1 MAAALALSAGAAVFA
16 ASPAPR
22 MSPDTEAYRSDFQA
36 FCRQV
41 EENYAYFD
49 ARETDWASACA
60 AFGERAAAATSRDEF
75 IAVLEAALRQ
85 LYDTH
90 AHLATN
96 TPRSPRLVPSGVDV
110 MARWIDGKAVV
121 TDVWPGSGAARSGL
135 RAGDEILMLDGVP
148 VADAAAAFTPIHLR
162 TPDVRARNF
171 GLQVALA
178 GRHEVP
184 RVALRVRSG
193 DATRDVAYAAG
204 RARSGRHLDV
214 SLRDGV
220 AVVRI
225 DNALGEESL
234 IGDFDRALDTIGSAG
249 ALVLDLRDTPSGG
262 TSTVAR
268 GILGRFV
275 KMSSPY
281 QRHELV
287 SEFRRT
293 GVKRHWVEY
302 VAPRPPVLDIPVV
315 VLVGPWTGS
324 MGEGLA
330 IARAGGVTY
339 PDWSNANDLVDYKTT
354 TNYPKLG
361 RWGNETN
368 AKQGTFQVVDLG
380 AVYSLNG
387 VGYNIDWNRDFKN
400 SLTFRVEVSTDNKT
414 WRLASEVVHP
424 YSATSGSN
432 KLDINVEIESMDA
445 RYVQYWE
452 PPDREWNGW
461 GTFHQLR
468 AYSPK
473 K

>member
-1 MAAALALSAGAAVFA
+1 MKRSGGSRRRPGLLAGMAAALALSAGAAVFA

-41 EENYAYFD
+41 EDNYAYFD

-60 AFGERAAAATSRDEF
+60 ALGERAAAATSRDEF

-225 DNALGEESL
+225 ENALGEESL

-330 IARAGGVTY
+330 IGFHYAVRAAVVGR
-339 PDWSNANDLVDYKTT
+339 PMA
-354 TNYPKLG
+354 KL
-361 RWGNETN
+361 
-368 AKQGTFQVVDLG
+368 LG
-380 AVYSLNG
+380 ALEEFQLPASGIAFRIPAEKLFHVDGTPRESFVPCPLVTREAG
-387 VGYNIDWNRDFKN
+387 DADDAELRRAIDLAR
-400 SLTFRVEVSTDNKT
+400 
-414 WRLASEVVHP
+414 RLARP
-424 YSATSGSN
+424 QSGSTAAQRT
-432 KLDINVEIESMDA
+432 DPRTARCEEITDPN
-445 RYVQYWE
+445 RG
-452 PPDREWNGW
+452 R
-461 GTFHQLR
+461 
-468 AYSPK
+468 
-473 K
+473 